1 MFLSFRAFP
10 SQTDETEKEKR
21 LKVFHSKMGKLMCGE
36 KKKELAAVGFST
48 KSEKRRKAVHDR
60 EKKVETCTQNITGGD
75 GSRVMTCDIDGWSG
89 ERSITLQGSVLAMFT
104 MLCFVR
110 QRDWLCSSA
119 ICLNTGSVLS
129 ASRSFSKA
137 NMHQLCEGETPTK
150 APRKFSEPSL
160 RQLTSILVS
169 KQSLVETIL
178 PKCIR

>member
-1 MFLSFRAFP
+1 
-10 SQTDETEKEKR
+10 
-21 LKVFHSKMGKLMCGE
+21 MGKLMCGE

-60 EKKVETCTQNITGGD
+60 EKSETCTQNITGGD

-89 ERSITLQGSVLAMFT
+89 ERSITLWGLV
-104 MLCFVR
+104 LCFVR
-110 QRDWLCSSA
+110 QRTLLCSSA
-119 ICLNTGSVLS
+119 ICLSTGKCLNTGPVLS
-129 ASRSFSKA
+129 ASRSFSRA
-137 NMHQLCEGETPTK
+137 SLHQLCEGETPTK

-178 PKCIR
+178 PKCIRWTDLNNRRKERGKKR